1 MTVLFA
7 GLGMGLMN
15 LTCIVTV
22 GYYFT
27 RRRAL
32 ATGIAMAGSGV
43 GAISFAPLMEYLI
56 NLYSWKGAMWIV
68 SGICLNGVA
77 MGALFRPVNQ
87 SDDKKSKQQ
96 ENRKCSGNN
105 NDEGGTSCP
114 GNPCD
119 WSSLCDL
126 SLLKRLSFLLYC
138 ISSGMCLLSK
148 LKTLFFS
155 SLKISKTSRSNC
167 LVAKK
172 LVLCYNPFH
181 FLSY

>member
-1 MTVLFA
+1 MY
-7 GLGMGLMN
+7 

-96 ENRKCSGNN
+96 ESRKCCGNN
-105 NDEGGTSCP
+105 KDDKVTSSP
-114 GNPCD
+114 RNACD
-119 WSSLCDL
+119 WSSLFEF
-126 SLLKRLSFLLYC
+126 SLLKRLSFLLYN
-138 ISSGMCLLSK
+138 ISSGICLLSK
-148 LKTLFFS
+148 FDTILNLFYLSQDVASENDIMPCNKIDKPLVVYRFS
-155 SLKISKTSRSNC
+155 NVT
-167 LVAKK
+167 
-172 LVLCYNPFH
+172 
-181 FLSY
+181 